1 MVLVVKVRIK
11 DCFLWRILVD
21 AKEDTIQDY
30 VLGVGIMD
38 KSSINDCLKD
48 FIEMS
53 KYAGMREDLVQAGGG
68 NSAYKISENRMVI
81 KASGY
86 QLADLTREEGYA
98 IVDPQIITDAFLN
111 NADTMDMTEE
121 DAKIILKK
129 AYIKGG
135 RPSIETFLHAVSGR
149 YTLHTHP
156 VVVNA
161 LTCRKDGMKKLQ
173 TLFPQ
178 ALMVPYATPGV
189 ELAKVYFVTYRN
201 LAENVTVV
209 FLQNHGLL
217 VSGESSA
224 EVMSTTEEVA
234 ARIETELKVDMAHYH
249 AVTKLYGVIG
259 KGIVWNVTDR
269 NVLDLYKEMKGMW
282 QHSFCPDCVVFLGR
296 QILIADDDFDS
307 AALHKF
313 KVKYGNPVVIS
324 YKNNLYVCAE
334 SVKKALEIQSVLS
347 FSAQVMRINEGQECN
362 FLSSMEQDFLLH
374 WDAEKYRKN
383 LE

>member
-21 AKEDTIQDY
+21 AKDDTIQDY

-135 RPSIETFLHAVSGR
+135 RPSIETFLHAVS
-149 YTLHTHP
+149 
-156 VVVNA
+156 V
-161 LTCRKDGMKKLQ
+161 
-173 TLFPQ
+173 
-178 ALMVPYATPGV
+178 
-189 ELAKVYFVTYRN
+189 
-201 LAENVTVV
+201 
-209 FLQNHGLL
+209 
-217 VSGESSA
+217 
-224 EVMSTTEEVA
+224 
-234 ARIETELKVDMAHYH
+234 
-249 AVTKLYGVIG
+249 
-259 KGIVWNVTDR
+259 
-269 NVLDLYKEMKGMW
+269 
-282 QHSFCPDCVVFLGR
+282 
-296 QILIADDDFDS
+296 
-307 AALHKF
+307 
-313 KVKYGNPVVIS
+313 
-324 YKNNLYVCAE
+324 
-334 SVKKALEIQSVLS
+334 
-347 FSAQVMRINEGQECN
+347 
-362 FLSSMEQDFLLH
+362 
-374 WDAEKYRKN
+374 
-383 LE
+383 